1 MNIIK
6 YYITALATVF
16 SIVAAAQS
24 GIVEREGWL
33 DFNYAERQALG
44 DGQATFDL
52 SSLLPGVHW
61 FTMHLKNSDGVWGP
75 AVTKAFLI
83 TREQPATATMIQR
96 VEAWFDHDV
105 AHKQVLNGDNVNI
118 DISSLIPGMHW
129 FTIRVQ
135 DDLGVWSPPV
145 NKLFII
151 PHDVPEDAELV
162 SYCYWFD
169 DDVEHAVEGTLP
181 VTGTTVSSVIHIDM
195 NTVPFGQHILYWMI
209 GDTKGA
215 WGRYAGDVNSAT
227 FNNTR
232 GDVNKDGAVSISDV
246 TALIDYLLSEDASN
260 IDIEAADCDLN
271 GTVSISDVTALI
283 DYLLADHWPR

>member
-16 SIVAAAQS
+16 SMVAAAQS

-96 VEAWFDHDV
+96 VEAWSDHDV

-151 PHDVPEDAELV
+151 PHATPEDVELV

-169 DDVEHAVEGTLP
+169 DDVAHAVAGELP
-181 VTGTTVSSVIHIDM
+181 VTGKTVSSVISIDM
-195 NTVPFGQHILYWMI
+195 STVPSGQHTIYWMI
-209 GDTKGA
+209 GDSMGA
-215 WGRYAGDVNSAT
+215 WGRYAGEVNSMS
-227 FNNTR
+227 FYNKR
-232 GDVNKDGAVSISDV
+232 GDVNMDGDVNITDV
-246 TALIDYLLSEDASN
+246 TVLIDHLLSGDNSNIDGEAADSDFDGTVNIADVTSLIDYLLSGS
-260 IDIEAADCDLN
+260 
-271 GTVSISDVTALI
+271 
-283 DYLLADHWPR
+283 W

>member
-16 SIVAAAQS
+16 SMVAAAQS

-83 TREQPATATMIQR
+83 TREQPPTATMIQR

-151 PHDVPEDAELV
+151 PHATPEDVELV

-169 DDVEHAVEGTLP
+169 DDVAHAVAGELP
-181 VTGTTVSSVIHIDM
+181 VTGKTVSSVISIDM
-195 NTVPFGQHILYWMI
+195 STVPSGQHTIYWMI
-209 GDTKGA
+209 GDSKGA
-215 WGRYAGDVNSAT
+215 WGRYAGEVNSMS
-227 FNNTR
+227 FYNKR
-232 GDVNKDGAVSISDV
+232 GDVNMDGDVNIADV
-246 TALIDYLLSEDASN
+246 TALIDHLLSGDNSN
-260 IDIEAADCDLN
+260 IDGEAADCDFD
-271 GTVSISDVTALI
+271 GTVNIADVTSLI
-283 DYLLADHWPR
+283 DYLLSGSW

>member
-6 YYITALATVF
+6 YYITALATVCCMM
-16 SIVAAAQS
+16 AAAQG

-44 DGQATFDL
+44 DGQASLDI

-83 TREQPATATMIQR
+83 THEQPASATMIQR

-105 AHKQVLNGDNVNI
+105 ANKQVLNGNNVNL

-129 FTIRVQ
+129 FTIRAQ

-145 NKLFII
+145 NKLFFIS
-151 PHDVPEDAELV
+151 HEVPENAELV

-169 DDVEHAVEGTLP
+169 DDVEHAVIGELP
-181 VTGTTVSSVIHIDM
+181 VTGVTVSGVINIDM
-195 NTVPFGQHILYWMI
+195 GSLPSGQHTLYWTI
-209 GDTKGA
+209 GDSKGA
-215 WGRYAGDVNSAT
+215 WGRFTGEVNAMS
-227 FNNTR
+227 FNYPR
-232 GDVNKDGAVSISDV
+232 GDVNEDGVVNITDVTVLINYLLSQDPTIVNISNADCNLNATVTISDV
-246 TALIDYLLSEDASN
+246 TVLINYLLS
-260 IDIEAADCDLN
+260 
-271 GTVSISDVTALI
+271 G
-283 DYLLADHWPR
+283 HW